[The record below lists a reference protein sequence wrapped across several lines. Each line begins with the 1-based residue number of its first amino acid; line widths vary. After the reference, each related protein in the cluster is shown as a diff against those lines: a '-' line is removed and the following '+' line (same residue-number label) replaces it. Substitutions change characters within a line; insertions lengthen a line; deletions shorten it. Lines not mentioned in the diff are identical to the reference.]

1 MREFVSINISV
12 SSIPVSNIPDS
23 NIPNNNIPNNNI
35 PVSSIPDSFYAMIG
49 STAAANLSFSA
60 CASARS
66 LPSVV

>member
-23 NIPNNNIPNNNI
+23 SIPNNNI